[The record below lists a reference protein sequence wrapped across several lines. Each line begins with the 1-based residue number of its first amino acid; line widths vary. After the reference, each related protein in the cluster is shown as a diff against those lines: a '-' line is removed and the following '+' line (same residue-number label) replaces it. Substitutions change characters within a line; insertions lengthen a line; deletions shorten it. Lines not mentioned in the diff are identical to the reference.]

1 MRTAQPRRPV
11 TDADLDLLFRL
22 QGGDRDAF
30 GELYR
35 RTADVLTRYVAA
47 RLRDR
52 DSGCADDLVH
62 DAFCDALADPGLLEP
77 DLLGSMLRLSARAVT
92 RHTWA
97 QRRYLRTAYTVYE
110 GRTLNTV
117 DTVDNALETTRA
129 TVLARPGFSHALA
142 RLTTLQRRAIQLRYL
157 DGYRRD
163 HTAQMMGRS
172 VAAVRDLER
181 RALRRLHAAHTG

>member
-1 MRTAQPRRPV
+1 M
-11 TDADLDLLFRL
+11 LCRL

-35 RTADVLTRYVAA
+35 RTGEALTRYVAA

-52 DSGCADDLVH
+52 DSGCVDDLVH

-110 GRTLNTV
+110 DRTHS
-117 DTVDNALETTRA
+117 TVDNVLETTRA

>member
-1 MRTAQPRRPV
+1 MGTAHPRRPV

-22 QGGDRDAF
+22 QDGDRDAF

-47 RLRDR
+47 RLRNR
-52 DSGCADDLVH
+52 DSGCVDDLVH
-62 DAFCDALADPGLLEP
+62 DAFCDALADPALLEP
-77 DLLGSMLRLSARAVT
+77 DLLGSMLRLAARAVT

-110 GRTLNTV
+110 DRTISAIGTA
-117 DTVDNALETTRA
+117 DNALEATRA

-142 RLTTLQRRAIQLRYL
+142 RLTALQRRAIQLRYL

-163 HTAQMMGRS
+163 HTAQMMGRT

-181 RALRRLHAAHTG
+181 RGLRRLQSAHTR